1 MPLSVCNGL
10 SLLLKSA
17 ISRETTCG
25 VYRQLSILSRPL
37 KMFTL
42 GQIPKFRISF
52 KKFLIPFFI
61 FIAVIA
67 AVTIS
72 KYIWDQEKYAS
83 ASSDGYI
90 NTDFTFSIFFQ
101 KLSFDDFTFQI
112 YYDFKPYNDFHNDAG
127 QLAKAINVTMGDKPG
142 EFKVNSSINALKG
155 VDSSPDLF
163 GQSKLYPFDTWSV
176 YGLFSVVYNN
186 QTSSVAPKTNITIY
200 CNYPSLRVT
209 AMWII
214 IVLYTFLTMK
224 FVFFKEEHPKD
235 IQEIIG
241 YSSLGA
247 TMLFAMTSIRSAQIG
262 VPTGAC
268 TTDIVGFF
276 WFNLILCF
284 CMVCLIIKAV
294 VNHLRR
300 ASETETTT
308 KVEAVEEKADDIT
321 MA

>member
-1 MPLSVCNGL
+1 
-10 SLLLKSA
+10 
-17 ISRETTCG
+17 
-25 VYRQLSILSRPL
+25 
-37 KMFTL
+37 MFTL

-112 YYDFKPYNDFHNDAG
+112 YYDFIPYNDFRNDAG

-142 EFKVNSSINALKG
+142 EFKVNSTFNALKG

-200 CNYPSLRVT
+200 CNYPSLRGNGQLFET
-209 AMWII
+209 SDG
-214 IVLYTFLTMK
+214 FNE
-224 FVFFKEEHPKD
+224 FGEGFQEHPKD

-268 TTDIVGFF
+268 TTDVSAFYISDSM
-276 WFNLILCF
+276 CQ
-284 CMVCLIIKAV
+284 
-294 VNHLRR
+294 
-300 ASETETTT
+300 ASPS
-308 KVEAVEEKADDIT
+308 
-321 MA
+321 